1 MDLGYVMG
9 FSGHEDEV
17 LARSAVP
24 VGGSR
29 RARIAARAAQNSAR
43 NAAQARATFRKLVIA
58 AMAALA
64 ATVALSLAQEARAD
78 TVLLDGLVT
87 DGTFLSSRF
96 VANPSQPGGGS
107 IMSVDQLGLTDTPLT
122 IALEFAHGVLGDPI
136 MDGYSFLILD
146 PNTNLPTG
154 SNLSISGT
162 LGDPS
167 MGGFIFETATGGAS
181 SRALID
187 NGVLSVVL
195 PIVSGPSSAA
205 NSLAGS
211 ASGLLTLMSAPLPM
225 SVQTVGDLVS
235 FLRTTGL
242 ATSGTLPVEFFV
254 SNGPG
259 EQMFVTT
266 DIDFA
271 VNAAGEIPP
280 VPLPAAVWVFLAGL
294 SALAQSMR
302 RRRMVGAVA

>member
-1 MDLGYVMG
+1 ML
-9 FSGHEDEV
+9 FSRNEV
-17 LARSAVP
+17 GQGVRSYVP
-24 VGGSR
+24 VDTR
-29 RARIAARAAQNSAR
+29 RGARAAASH
-43 NAAQARATFRKLVIA
+43 A
-58 AMAALA
+58 AMLTARRQFLRRVATMAVMAVLA
-64 ATVALSLAQEARAD
+64 TILAFGIGEKVRAE
-78 TVLLDGLVT
+78 TVLLDGIVT
-87 DGTFLSSRF
+87 DGSFLSSRF
-96 VANPSQPGGGS
+96 VADPSQPGGGS

-122 IALEFAHGVLGDPI
+122 IALEFAPGVLGDPI

-146 PNTNLPTG
+146 PNSGLATG

-167 MGGFIFETATGGAS
+167 MGGFVFETAISGAS

-195 PIVSGPSSAA
+195 PIISGPSSAG

-225 SVQTVGDLVS
+225 SVQTVGDLVT

-242 ATSGTLPVEFFV
+242 ATSGTLPVEFFA

-259 EQMFVTT
+259 EQTFVTT
-266 DIDFA
+266 DIDFV
-271 VNAAGEIPP
+271 VNADGEIPA
-280 VPLPAAVWVFLAGL
+280 VPLPAAAWIFVAGL
-294 SALAQSMR
+294 AAMARSMR
-302 RRRMVGAVA
+302 RKSLRPNMAS